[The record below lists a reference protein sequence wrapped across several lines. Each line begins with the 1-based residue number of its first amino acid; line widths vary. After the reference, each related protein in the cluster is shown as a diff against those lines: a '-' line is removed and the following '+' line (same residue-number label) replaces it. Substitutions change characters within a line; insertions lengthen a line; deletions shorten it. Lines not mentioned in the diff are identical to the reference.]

1 MSLSKLDS
9 VESYFKAAVDDLR
22 QRVDDVE
29 KQVTDAAQGV
39 TEVKI
44 GTLKEIYE
52 MDEKRSNL
60 IVFGIPEPESTGT
73 ISPRENDA
81 KEIDGIFESIVGR
94 KIAFEVRFRIG
105 QKEQNKIRPIVVKLR
120 DLSEKEAV
128 LNSSAA
134 LKNHQK
140 WGRVYIKPDLTKFQR
155 DLFKKQENE
164 LRAEAAK
171 RNSLLKNGEDWEWGI
186 RGKGMM
192 RHLLKVRKAQHSR

>member
-1 MSLSKLDS
+1 M
-9 VESYFKAAVDDLR
+9 
-22 QRVDDVE
+22 E

-81 KEIDGIFESIVGR
+81 KEIDGIFESIVGQ

-105 QKEQNKIRPIVVKLR
+105 
-120 DLSEKEAV
+120 
-128 LNSSAA
+128 
-134 LKNHQK
+134 
-140 WGRVYIKPDLTKFQR
+140 
-155 DLFKKQENE
+155 
-164 LRAEAAK
+164 
-171 RNSLLKNGEDWEWGI
+171 
-186 RGKGMM
+186 
-192 RHLLKVRKAQHSR
+192 